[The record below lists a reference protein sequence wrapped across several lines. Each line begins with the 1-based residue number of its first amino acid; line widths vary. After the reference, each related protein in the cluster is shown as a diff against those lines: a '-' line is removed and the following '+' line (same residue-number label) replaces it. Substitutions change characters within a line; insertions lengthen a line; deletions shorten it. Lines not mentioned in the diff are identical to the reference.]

1 MRAKVAVYENQH
13 EAVVAVKQLKE
24 AGFPMKEV
32 SLVGKAEIVDDNL
45 TVRSLDPVKN
55 APVAVGAG
63 AGVIMGA
70 LAGLGI
76 FAIPGFGFLY
86 GAGALIGAI
95 AGFDFGIMGGGLVSA
110 LMHIGIKE
118 ESVLEFEEHLNQG
131 RFIVVVNGPLE
142 DIEKAEQVLHTQGTH
157 LQWNG
162 A

>member
-1 MRAKVAVYENQH
+1 MKAKVAVYEGQQ
-13 EAVVAVKQLKE
+13 EAIAAVKQLQE
-24 AGFPMKEV
+24 SGFPMKEV
-32 SLVGKAEIVDDNL
+32 SLVGKAEIVDDQL
-45 TVRSLDPVKN
+45 QVRSLDPVKN
-55 APVAVGAG
+55 APVMVGAG

-131 RFIVVVNGPLE
+131 RFIVVVNGSLE
-142 DIEKAEQVLHTQGTH
+142 DIERAEKVLNTQGTH
-157 LQWNG
+157 LEWNG